1 MRNTEDLNERA
12 QYLLKVLVERYIH
25 DGQPVGSRA
34 LSRGAGINLSPATI
48 RNVMADLEENGLI
61 FAPHTSSGRIP
72 TVTGYRLFV
81 NSLLTVRPLEGKAV
95 RQMRRDLAPRSDLLD
110 LIESASNLLARLTQ
124 MAGIVTR
131 PRRETNAFRHIEFL
145 PLTGSRVLVI
155 LVTNEQEVH
164 NRIIQPSAKFSPAEL
179 QQAANFLNSM
189 FEGHSLS
196 DLRKKLVDELETIH
210 KQVNQEMINAIE
222 MAKLAFGQ
230 TDEEGKEDFVLTGQ
244 TNLMEFSDL
253 SNVERL
259 RGLFQAFNQKR
270 GILHLL
276 DQCLDAD
283 GVQIFIGE
291 ESGYHALQGCSVVSS
306 SYTVDD
312 ERVGVLAVIG
322 PTRMKYEK
330 VIPVV
335 DLTAK
340 LLGSA
345 LNTRSSPPS

>member
-1 MRNTEDLNERA
+1 MRNTKDLSERA
-12 QYLLKVLVERYIH
+12 QHLLKVLVERYIQ
-25 DGQPVGSRA
+25 DGQPIGSRA
-34 LSRGAGINLSPATI
+34 LSRGAGITVSPATI

-61 FAPHTSSGRIP
+61 FSPHASSGRVP
-72 TVTGYRLFV
+72 TVTGYRVFID
-81 NSLLTVRPLEGKAV
+81 SLLTVRPLESSAV
-95 RQMRRDLAPRSDLLD
+95 RQMRRDLAPRSDPLN

-131 PRRETNAFRHIEFL
+131 PRREMNAFRHIEFL

-164 NRIIQPSAKFSPAEL
+164 NRIIQPATKFSPAEL
-179 QQAANFLNSM
+179 QRAANFLNSI
-189 FEGHSLS
+189 FEGHNLS
-196 DLRKKLVDELETIH
+196 DVRKKLLDDLESIH
-210 KQVNQEMINAIE
+210 KQVDREMINAIE

-230 TDEEGKEDFVLTGQ
+230 SDEKEDFVVTGQ

-253 SNVERL
+253 SNLKRL

-291 ESGYHALQGCSVVSS
+291 ESGYQALQDCSVVSS
-306 SYTVDD
+306 SYLVDD

-322 PTRMKYEK
+322 PTRMEYEK

-345 LNTRSSPPS
+345 LNTRYSPPS

>member
-12 QYLLKVLVERYIH
+12 QYLLKVLVERYIQ

-61 FAPHTSSGRIP
+61 VAPHTSSGRIP
-72 TVTGYRLFV
+72 TVTGYRVFID
-81 NSLLTVRPLEGKAV
+81 SLLTVRPLGSKAV
-95 RQMRRDLAPRSDLLD
+95 RQMRRDLAPRDDALD
-110 LIESASNLLARLTQ
+110 LIDSASNLLARLTQ

-145 PLTGSRVLVI
+145 PLKGLRVLVI

-164 NRIIQPSAKFSPAEL
+164 NKIIHTSTKFSPAEL
-179 QQAANFLNSM
+179 QQAANILNSM
-189 FEGHSLS
+189 FEGRNLS
-196 DLRKKLVDELETIH
+196 DLRIQLVEDLETIH
-210 KQVNQEMINAIE
+210 KQVNREMVNAIE

-230 TDEEGKEDFVLTGQ
+230 SDEKDDFVLTGQ
-244 TNLMEFSDL
+244 TNLMEFSEL

-259 RGLFQAFNQKR
+259 RELFQAFNQKR

-291 ESGYHALQGCSVVSS
+291 ESGYHALHDCSVVSS
-306 SYTVDD
+306 SYSVDD
-312 ERVGVLAVIG
+312 QRVGVLAVIG
-322 PTRMKYEK
+322 PTRMEYEK

-335 DLTAK
+335 ELTAK
-340 LLGSA
+340 LLGLA
-345 LNTRSSPPS
+345 LNTRSLPPS